1 VTAIEGESERGR
13 DGTTSDRVAGDA
25 RADRRVTG
33 VRVRLRALWRAVV
46 IVWQFVPIVL
56 TWLRDRRRFLLFGAE
71 RDVSSAERSR
81 RARVLKETFVDLGPA
96 FIKLGQMLST
106 RPDALPAEYIDVLS
120 ELQDRVPAAPW
131 SEIEPVIEAELGPV
145 DEVFDGFDREPISG
159 ASLGQVYEAEVDGQ
173 RVAVKVLR
181 PNVRRRVESDLRVV
195 STLIPLLRWSA
206 PPGQAF
212 TLGNLAE
219 EFTVTIREEMDYGH
233 EAARLEEVRRNFA
246 GVEDVVVPRALPEHS
261 TDRVLTMTY
270 VEGTKID
277 DLDGIRDLGV
287 DEERVVTRL
296 TEIYIKMIVEDGVF
310 HADPHPG
317 NLAVQP
323 DGSIVFYDFGMTGQ
337 LGPETR
343 SHLVDFYVGIATDN
357 IDQVIDAFVAMEA
370 LDPTADREMVR
381 RLFELAF
388 EQFRGADLEEFDVEG
403 IIQEFEGAMYEF
415 PMRIPQDLAH
425 VVRVTTVL
433 DGVTRTLAPE
443 YDFLEVITEYVM
455 EQGME
460 SGGEEIRD
468 RVTEQVRDTARASV
482 AIPPRLDDAL
492 DRVDRGDLALSAV
505 IADDRGA
512 FERMARRLCYGLLF
526 SAGFPALAYLYSIGA
541 VEAMLVTGGV
551 TAVFGSLVV
560 WSFRRKRGPG
570 FGASPQFTRQ
580 EMRRRQGGEDR

>member
-1 VTAIEGESERGR
+1 VSDTDRDLGVPSQTASGQTGR
-13 DGTTSDRVAGDA
+13 KP
-25 RADRRVTG
+25 TG
-33 VRVRLRALWRAVV
+33 LRIRLRALWRAVV
-46 IVWQFVPIVL
+46 IVWQFVPLVG
-56 TWLRDRRRFLLFGAE
+56 TWLRDRRRFFLFGAE

-81 RARVLKETFVDLGPA
+81 RARILKETFVDLGPA
-96 FIKLGQMLST
+96 FVKLGQMLST
-106 RPDALPAEYIDVLS
+106 RPDALPAEYVDVLS
-120 ELQDRVPAAPW
+120 ELQDRVPPAPW
-131 SEIEPVIEAELGPV
+131 EEIEPVIDAEIGPV
-145 DEVFDGFDREPISG
+145 DEVFDAFDREPISG
-159 ASLGQVYEAEVDGQ
+159 ASLGQVYGAEVDGQ

-195 STLIPLLRWSA
+195 STLIPVLRWSA

-212 TLGNLAE
+212 TLSNLAE
-219 EFTVTIREEMDYGH
+219 EFTVTIREEMDYAH
-233 EAARLEEVRRNFA
+233 EAARLEEVRGNFA
-246 GVEDVVVPRALPEHS
+246 EVEDVVVPRALPDHS

-317 NLAVQP
+317 NLAVQS
-323 DGSIVFYDFGMTGQ
+323 DGSIVFYDFGMTGE

-343 SHLVDFYVGIATDN
+343 SHLVDFYVGIATDD
-357 IDQVIDAFVAMEA
+357 IDQVIDSFVAMEA

-381 RLFELAF
+381 QLFELAF

-403 IIQEFEGAMYEF
+403 IISEFEGAMYEF

-443 YDFLEVITEYVM
+443 YDFLEVITEYVV
-455 EQGME
+455 EQGMA
-460 SGGEEIRD
+460 SGGAEIRD
-468 RVTEQVRDTARASV
+468 RVTDQLRQSARASV
-482 AIPPRLDDAL
+482 GIPPRLDDAL
-492 DRVDRGDLALSAV
+492 DRVDRGDLALSTV

-512 FERMARRLCYGLLF
+512 FERMAKRLCYGLLF
-526 SAGFPALAYLYSIGA
+526 SAGFPLIAYFYSVGA
-541 VEAMLVTGGV
+541 VRATLATGGV
-551 TAVFGSLVV
+551 TALIGTVVV
-560 WSFRRKRGPG
+560 WSFRRRRGPG
-570 FGASPQFTRQ
+570 FGSTSQFAQ
-580 EMRRRQGGEDR
+580 EGANRRYGDDP